1 MKTKTVSFE
10 NLTKDEKHTAALA
23 YKMTFHVLDIAQVIF
38 PVYEKIFNPVQ
49 GEKMRLNN
57 VYSAITFFEKCLKS
71 KFIELN
77 KSAEELNIVQ
87 EDNDEIFELV
97 KTYCAISLNKVNR
110 EKLKNLL
117 KDFNKEN
124 ERQREI

>member
-1 MKTKTVSFE
+1 MKTKTVKFE
-10 NLTKDEKHTAALA
+10 NFTKQDKHTAALA
-23 YKMTFHVLDIAQVIF
+23 YKMTFHVLDIVQVIL
-38 PVYEKIFNPVQ
+38 PIYENIFRPAQ

-77 KSAEELNIVQ
+77 NSAEELNIVQ

-97 KTYCAISLNKVNR
+97 KAYCSISLSKFNR

-117 KDFNKEN
+117 KDFNKKNEIEN
-124 ERQREI
+124 I